1 MRIALNAAFAA
12 SVRVRGVREPATVDP
27 EHYVD
32 RRRYSDPVE
41 DRGGDSG
48 PVEGGVGNSGR
59 GGDRGAGRP
68 GRTGGRGGHRGRAGD
83 RSGGR
88 GRGIRRLVLLGTALI
103 LFLLAGAGTASAHA
117 ALKGSDPVDGSVLD
131 AAPKDITLRFTESVS
146 LLEDSIRVVDPENRA
161 VDTGRPGRAGGRSD
175 TAGVTL
181 PGGLADGTYTI
192 AWRVVSADSHP
203 ISGALLFSIGEPS
216 ATAAVLP
223 SDLTEDPLTS
233 SLYDITRYFAYGALA
248 LLIGVTFF
256 LAVVLGGPAESLRKL
271 LLAGWL
277 ALLLA
282 SAALLLL
289 RGPYERGTGIGAA
302 LDLSV
307 LRETLVSRPGLALL
321 ARLALLMVAA
331 LVLVRRRGDAWGKG
345 ALLGGALLSVGLAG
359 TWAAAEHASAGIQV
373 PVAMTS
379 SVLHLLAMA
388 VWLGG
393 LTALLTVLYRAPETL
408 SAAVVNRFSRLAFV
422 SVIVLV
428 VTGVYQSWRG
438 LGSWSAFTSTAY
450 GEVLVAKLVAVLL
463 LLVAAAFSRRWTGR
477 LGEAGESPAAAP
489 AAEAVASR
497 REAGSDE
504 AAAGSD
510 EAAAGSVTAVV
521 RERAE
526 VTERAAV
533 AVAARVT
540 GRVGEGASAVTPA
553 AVSSADAPSPDQGA
567 GDDRGEAGRGDGGRG
582 DREGSSAEDP
592 LAADPPRRRL
602 RQSVLAEF
610 TVAVVVLVIT
620 TVLTGTLPGRAAAE
634 IAEESASEAAGGVTA
649 SSTTIPFDVG
659 TPNGHGK
666 VQIDLGPGRVGKNSV
681 QAVVFGPDGGIATVP
696 ELRLTFTLK
705 AQKIGPI
712 DAKLTDRGG
721 YWVTDELRLPLPGK
735 WTMRLTVRTTEIDQV
750 TVEKPVRVS

>member
-1 MRIALNAAFAA
+1 M
-12 SVRVRGVREPATVDP
+12 
-27 EHYVD
+27 D

-41 DRGGDSG
+41 D
-48 PVEGGVGNSGR
+48 GVGRSGR
-59 GGDRGAGRP
+59 GTARSVDRRGRP
-68 GRTGGRGGHRGRAGD
+68 GRGV
-83 RSGGR
+83 
-88 GRGIRRLVLLGTALI
+88 RRLVLLGTALI
-103 LFLLAGAGTASAHA
+103 LFLLAGAGNASAHA
-117 ALKGSDPVDGSVLD
+117 ALKGSDPADGSVLD

-146 LLEDSIRVVDPENRA
+146 LLQDSIRVVDPENRA
-161 VDTGRPGRAGGRSD
+161 VDTGKPGRAGGRSD
-175 TAGVTL
+175 TASVTL
-181 PGGLADGTYTI
+181 PTGLDDGTYTI

-203 ISGALLFSIGEPS
+203 ISGALLFSVGEPS
-216 ATAAVLP
+216 ATTAVLP
-223 SDLTEDPLTS
+223 ADLTEDPLTS

-248 LLIGVTFF
+248 LLIGVAFF
-256 LAVVLGGPAESLRKL
+256 LAVVLGGPSEALRRL
-271 LLAGWL
+271 LPAGWL

-282 SAALLLL
+282 SAVLLLL
-289 RGPYERGTGIGAA
+289 RGPYERGTGVGAA

-321 ARLALLMVAA
+321 ARLALLAA
-331 LVLVRRRGDAWGKG
+331 G
-345 ALLGGALLSVGLAG
+345 ALLLVRVRRQGNVWGRGALAGGALLSVGLAG

-408 SAAVVNRFSRLAFV
+408 SAAVVNRFSRLAFA
-422 SVIVLV
+422 SVTVLV

-477 LGEAGESPAAAP
+477 LGEAPAEVSEP
-489 AAEAVASR
+489 VN
-497 REAGSDE
+497 AGD
-504 AAAGSD
+504 
-510 EAAAGSVTAVV
+510 
-521 RERAE
+521 RAE

-533 AVAARVT
+533 AVATRVSE
-540 GRVGEGASAVTPA
+540 RVGAVGGAVPDGGEVPDGGADVPTGG
-553 AVSSADAPSPDQGA
+553 ADAGTPSLDRA
-567 GDDRGEAGRGDGGRG
+567 GP
-582 DREGSSAEDP
+582 SAEEAPAED
-592 LAADPPRRRL
+592 APRRRL

-634 IAEESASEAAGGVTA
+634 IAKESANEAAGGVTA

-712 DAKLTDRGG
+712 DAKITDRGG
-721 YWVTDELRLPLPGK
+721 YWVTDELQLPLPGK

-750 TVEKPVRVS
+750 TVEKSVRVS

>member
-1 MRIALNAAFAA
+1 M
-12 SVRVRGVREPATVDP
+12 
-27 EHYVD
+27 
-32 RRRYSDPVE
+32 
-41 DRGGDSG
+41 
-48 PVEGGVGNSGR
+48 
-59 GGDRGAGRP
+59 
-68 GRTGGRGGHRGRAGD
+68 
-83 RSGGR
+83 
-88 GRGIRRLVLLGTALI
+88 LLGAVLV
-103 LFLLAGAGTASAHA
+103 LFLLGGAGTASAHA

-131 AAPKDITLRFTESVS
+131 AAPRDITLRFTESVS

-161 VDTGRPGRAGGRSD
+161 VDTGKPGRAGGRAD
-175 TAGVTL
+175 TASVTL
-181 PGGLADGTYTI
+181 PTGLDDGTYTI

-223 SDLTEDPLTS
+223 ADLTEDPLTS

-256 LAVVLGGPAESLRKL
+256 LAVVLGGPSEALRRL

-282 SAALLLL
+282 SAVLLLL
-289 RGPYERGTGIGAA
+289 RGPYERGTGVGAA

-307 LRETLVSRPGLALL
+307 LRDTMVNRPGLALL
-321 ARLALLMVAA
+321 ARLALLAVAA
-331 LVLVRRRGDAWGKG
+331 LLLVRVRGQGQRGEQGQERGREEWGKG
-345 ALLGGALLSVGLAG
+345 ALVSGALLSVGLAG

-393 LTALLTVLYRAPETL
+393 LTALLTVLYRAPNTL

-477 LGEAGESPAAAP
+477 LGEASAEAGAEAGAVDEAAGP
-489 AAEAVASR
+489 AEAVGSAEGAEGAASTTVAEPVR
-497 REAGSDE
+497 TASVQAGESVQ
-504 AAAGSD
+504 AAD
-510 EAAAGSVTAVV
+510 
-521 RERAE
+521 RAE
-526 VTERAAV
+526 VTARATV
-533 AVAARVT
+533 AVAAR
-540 GRVGEGASAVTPA
+540 GPERVGTTDSEAS
-553 AVSSADAPSPDQGA
+553 
-567 GDDRGEAGRGDGGRG
+567 DGGADGPSGGLGDAVPG
-582 DREGSSAEDP
+582 DREGSAAEDP
-592 LAADPPRRRL
+592 SAADPL
-602 RQSVLAEF
+602 RQGLRRSVLAEF

-634 IAEESASEAAGGVTA
+634 IAKESAGGAAGGVTA

-681 QAVVFGPDGGIATVP
+681 QAVVFGPDNGIATVP
-696 ELRLTFTLK
+696 ELRLTFTLR

-712 DAKLTDRGG
+712 DAKITDRGG
-721 YWVTDELRLPLPGK
+721 YWVTDDLQLPLPGK
-735 WTMRLTVRTTEIDQV
+735 WTMKLTVRTTEIDQV
-750 TVEKPVRVS
+750 TVEKSVRVS

>member
-1 MRIALNAAFAA
+1 M
-12 SVRVRGVREPATVDP
+12 
-27 EHYVD
+27 
-32 RRRYSDPVE
+32 
-41 DRGGDSG
+41 
-48 PVEGGVGNSGR
+48 
-59 GGDRGAGRP
+59 
-68 GRTGGRGGHRGRAGD
+68 
-83 RSGGR
+83 
-88 GRGIRRLVLLGTALI
+88 LLGTALI
-103 LFLLAGAGTASAHA
+103 LFLLAGAGNASAHA
-117 ALKGSDPVDGSVLD
+117 ALKGSDPADGSVLD
-131 AAPKDITLRFTESVS
+131 VAPKDITLRFTESVS
-146 LLEDSIRVVDPENRA
+146 LLQDSIRVVDPENRA
-161 VDTGRPGRAGGRSD
+161 VDTGKPGRAGGRSD
-175 TAGVTL
+175 TASVTL
-181 PGGLADGTYTI
+181 PTGLDDGTYTI

-203 ISGALLFSIGEPS
+203 ISGALLFSVGEPS
-216 ATAAVLP
+216 ATTAVLP
-223 SDLTEDPLTS
+223 ADLTEDPLTS

-248 LLIGVTFF
+248 LLIGVAFF
-256 LAVVLGGPAESLRKL
+256 LAVVLGGPSEALRRL
-271 LLAGWL
+271 LPAGWL

-282 SAALLLL
+282 SAVLLLL
-289 RGPYERGTGIGAA
+289 RGPYERGTGVGAA

-321 ARLALLMVAA
+321 ARLALLAA
-331 LVLVRRRGDAWGKG
+331 G
-345 ALLGGALLSVGLAG
+345 ALLLVRVRRQGNVWGRGALAGGALLSVGLAG

-408 SAAVVNRFSRLAFV
+408 SAAVVNRFSRLAFA
-422 SVIVLV
+422 SVVVLV

-438 LGSWSAFTSTAY
+438 LGSWSALTSTAY

-477 LGEAGESPAAAP
+477 LGEAPAEVPEPVNA
-489 AAEAVASR
+489 
-497 REAGSDE
+497 D
-504 AAAGSD
+504 
-510 EAAAGSVTAVV
+510 
-521 RERAE
+521 ERAQ

-533 AVAARVT
+533 AVATRVSE
-540 GRVGEGASAVTPA
+540 RVGVAGGSSGEVPDGDAVPDGGEVPDGGADVPTGG
-553 AVSSADAPSPDQGA
+553 ADAGTPSLDRA
-567 GDDRGEAGRGDGGRG
+567 GP
-582 DREGSSAEDP
+582 SAEESPAED
-592 LAADPPRRRL
+592 APRRRL

-634 IAEESASEAAGGVTA
+634 IAQESANEAAGGVTA

-712 DAKLTDRGG
+712 DAKITDRGG
-721 YWVTDELRLPLPGK
+721 YWVTDELQLPLPGK

-750 TVEKPVRVS
+750 TVEKSVRVS

>member
-1 MRIALNAAFAA
+1 M
-12 SVRVRGVREPATVDP
+12 
-27 EHYVD
+27 D
-32 RRRYSDPVE
+32 R
-41 DRGGDSG
+41 
-48 PVEGGVGNSGR
+48 VGNSDGSR
-59 GGDRGAGRP
+59 DRDSGTRRHGGTGGATGGLG
-68 GRTGGRGGHRGRAGD
+68 GRTG
-83 RSGGR
+83 GGR
-88 GRGIRRLVLLGTALI
+88 GRGVQRLVLLGAVLV
-103 LFLLAGAGTASAHA
+103 LFLLGGAGTASAHA

-131 AAPKDITLRFTESVS
+131 AAPRDITLRFTESVS

-161 VDTGRPGRAGGRSD
+161 VDTGKPGRAGGRAD
-175 TAGVTL
+175 TASVTL
-181 PGGLADGTYTI
+181 PTGLDDGTYTI

-223 SDLTEDPLTS
+223 ADLTEDPLTS

-256 LAVVLGGPAESLRKL
+256 LAVVLGGPSEALRRL

-282 SAALLLL
+282 SAVLLLL
-289 RGPYERGTGIGAA
+289 RGPYERGTGVGAA

-307 LRETLVSRPGLALL
+307 LRDTMVSRPGLALL
-321 ARLALLMVAA
+321 ARLALLAVAA
-331 LVLVRRRGDAWGKG
+331 LLLVRVRGQGQRGEQGQERGREEWGKG
-345 ALLGGALLSVGLAG
+345 ALVSGALLSVGLAG

-393 LTALLTVLYRAPETL
+393 LTALLTVLYRAPNTL

-477 LGEAGESPAAAP
+477 LGEASAEAGAEASAVDEAAGP
-489 AAEAVASR
+489 AEAVGSAEGAASTTVAEPVR
-497 REAGSDE
+497 TASVQAGESVQ
-504 AAAGSD
+504 AAD
-510 EAAAGSVTAVV
+510 
-521 RERAE
+521 RAE
-526 VTERAAV
+526 VTARATV
-533 AVAARVT
+533 AVAAR
-540 GRVGEGASAVTPA
+540 GPERVGTTDSEAS
-553 AVSSADAPSPDQGA
+553 
-567 GDDRGEAGRGDGGRG
+567 DGGADGPSGGLGDAVPG
-582 DREGSSAEDP
+582 DREGSAAEDP
-592 LAADPPRRRL
+592 SAADPL
-602 RQSVLAEF
+602 RQGLRRSVLAEF

-634 IAEESASEAAGGVTA
+634 IAKESAGGAAGGVTA

-681 QAVVFGPDGGIATVP
+681 QAVVFGPDNGIATVP
-696 ELRLTFTLK
+696 ELRLTFTLR

-712 DAKLTDRGG
+712 DAKITDRGG
-721 YWVTDELRLPLPGK
+721 YWVTDDLQLPLPGK
-735 WTMRLTVRTTEIDQV
+735 WTMKLTVRTTEIDQV
-750 TVEKPVRVS
+750 TVEKSVRVS

>member
-1 MRIALNAAFAA
+1 M
-12 SVRVRGVREPATVDP
+12 
-27 EHYVD
+27 
-32 RRRYSDPVE
+32 
-41 DRGGDSG
+41 
-48 PVEGGVGNSGR
+48 
-59 GGDRGAGRP
+59 
-68 GRTGGRGGHRGRAGD
+68 
-83 RSGGR
+83 
-88 GRGIRRLVLLGTALI
+88 LLGAVLV
-103 LFLLAGAGTASAHA
+103 LFLLGGAATASAHA

-131 AAPKDITLRFTESVS
+131 AAPREVTLRFTESVS

-161 VDTGRPGRAGGRSD
+161 VDTGKPGRAGDRAD
-175 TAGVTL
+175 TARVTL
-181 PGGLADGTYTI
+181 PTGLDDGTYTI
-192 AWRVVSADSHP
+192 AWRVISADSHP
-203 ISGALLFSIGEPS
+203 ISGALIFSIGEPS

-223 SDLTEDPLTS
+223 DDLAEDPLTA

-256 LAVVLGGPAESLRKL
+256 LAVVLGGPSEVLRKL

-289 RGPYERGTGIGAA
+289 RGPYERGSGIGAA

-307 LRETLVSRPGLALL
+307 LGDTLVSRPGLALL
-321 ARLALLMVAA
+321 ARLGLLALAA
-331 LVLVRRRGDAWGKG
+331 VLLVRVRRQGERQEWEKG
-345 ALLGGALLSVGLAG
+345 TLVCGALLSVGLAG

-393 LTALLTVLYRAPETL
+393 LTALLTVLYRAPRTL
-408 SAAVVNRFSRLAFV
+408 TASVVDRFSRLAFA
-422 SVIVLV
+422 SVVVLV

-450 GEVLVAKLVAVLL
+450 GEVLVAKLVAVLM

-477 LGEAGESPAAAP
+477 LGAAGRAGGEAGAVAGEPTAESRGSVGAAVPATVTVSAAVASP
-489 AAEAVASR
+489 VRVPERVGAAEADASS
-497 REAGSDE
+497 ASSASSSSSGAADSSGVPSSSDAPDSSGPTDGSGPTD
-504 AAAGSD
+504 
-510 EAAAGSVTAVV
+510 
-521 RERAE
+521 
-526 VTERAAV
+526 
-533 AVAARVT
+533 
-540 GRVGEGASAVTPA
+540 ASASPDDED
-553 AVSSADAPSPDQGA
+553 DAP
-567 GDDRGEAGRGDGGRG
+567 GDM
-582 DREGSSAEDP
+582 
-592 LAADPPRRRL
+592 PRQALRR
-602 RQSVLAEF
+602 SVLAEF

-634 IAEESASEAAGGVTA
+634 IAEESAGQAAGGVTA
-649 SSTTIPFDVG
+649 SSSVLPFDVG

-681 QAVVFGPDGGIATVP
+681 QAVVFGPDDGIATVP

-721 YWVTDELRLPLPGK
+721 YWATDTLQLPLPGK
-735 WTMRLTVRTTEIDQV
+735 WTMKLTVRTTEIDQV
-750 TVEKPVRVS
+750 TVEKSVRVS

>member
-1 MRIALNAAFAA
+1 M
-12 SVRVRGVREPATVDP
+12 DP

-32 RRRYSDPVE
+32 RGRYSDPV
-41 DRGGDSG
+41 D
-48 PVEGGVGNSGR
+48 
-59 GGDRGAGRP
+59 
-68 GRTGGRGGHRGRAGD
+68 GRTGGWDEGRVRTRDRGEARGRD
-83 RSGGR
+83 RGARRHPGTGGW
-88 GRGIRRLVLLGTALI
+88 GRAVRRLVLLGVV
-103 LFLLAGAGTASAHA
+103 LLLSLLGGTGTASAHA
-117 ALKGSDPVDGSVLD
+117 ALKGSDPADGSVLD
-131 AAPKDITLRFTESVS
+131 TAPRDVTLRFTESVS

-161 VDTGRPGRAGGRSD
+161 VDTGRPGRAGGRAD
-175 TAGVTL
+175 TARVTL
-181 PGGLADGTYTI
+181 PTGLGDGTYTI

-203 ISGALLFSIGEPS
+203 ISGALIFSVGEPS

-223 SDLTEDPLTS
+223 ADLTEDPLTA

-256 LAVVLGGPAESLRKL
+256 LTVVLGGPSEVLRKL

-282 SAALLLL
+282 SAVLLLL
-289 RGPYERGTGIGAA
+289 RGPYERGSGIGAA

-307 LRETLVSRPGLALL
+307 LRDTLVSRPGLALL
-321 ARLALLMVAA
+321 ARLGLLALAA
-331 LVLVRRRGDAWGKG
+331 VLLVRVRRQGERQEWGKG
-345 ALLGGALLSVGLAG
+345 ALVCGALLSLGLAG

-393 LTALLTVLYRAPETL
+393 LTALLTVLYRAPRTL
-408 SAAVVNRFSRLAFV
+408 TATVVDRFSRLAFA
-422 SVIVLV
+422 SVVVLV

-463 LLVAAAFSRRWTGR
+463 LLAAAAFSRRWTGR
-477 LGEAGESPAAAP
+477 LGAAERAGAGAGAGPGESTAESRGSVGAAVPAA
-489 AAEAVASR
+489 
-497 REAGSDE
+497 
-504 AAAGSD
+504 
-510 EAAAGSVTAVV
+510 VTVS
-521 RERAE
+521 
-526 VTERAAV
+526 AAV
-533 AVAARVT
+533 AVPARVPE
-540 GRVGEGASAVTPA
+540 RVGAAEADVSSSDSANSSSSSGAADSSGASSSSGPTDGSGPTGASAAPDDED
-553 AVSSADAPSPDQGA
+553 DAP
-567 GDDRGEAGRGDGGRG
+567 GDM
-582 DREGSSAEDP
+582 
-592 LAADPPRRRL
+592 PRQALRR
-602 RQSVLAEF
+602 SVLAEF

-634 IAEESASEAAGGVTA
+634 IAEESAGQAAGGVTA
-649 SSTTIPFDVG
+649 SSSVVPFDVG

-681 QAVVFGPDGGIATVP
+681 QAVVFGPDDGIATVP

-705 AQKIGPI
+705 SQRIGPI

-721 YWVTDELRLPLPGK
+721 YWATDTLQLPLPGK
-735 WTMRLTVRTTEIDQV
+735 WTMKLTVRTTDIDQV
-750 TVEKPVRVS
+750 TVEKSVRVS

>member
-1 MRIALNAAFAA
+1 M
-12 SVRVRGVREPATVDP
+12 
-27 EHYVD
+27 
-32 RRRYSDPVE
+32 
-41 DRGGDSG
+41 
-48 PVEGGVGNSGR
+48 
-59 GGDRGAGRP
+59 
-68 GRTGGRGGHRGRAGD
+68 
-83 RSGGR
+83 
-88 GRGIRRLVLLGTALI
+88 LLGAVLV
-103 LFLLAGAGTASAHA
+103 LFLLGGAGTASAHA

-131 AAPKDITLRFTESVS
+131 AAPREVTLRFTESVS

-161 VDTGRPGRAGGRSD
+161 VDTGRPGRAGGRAD
-175 TAGVTL
+175 TARVTL
-181 PGGLADGTYTI
+181 PTGLDDGTYTI

-216 ATAAVLP
+216 ATSAVLP
-223 SDLTEDPLTS
+223 ADLAEDPLTS

-256 LAVVLGGPAESLRKL
+256 LAVVLGGPSEVLRKL

-282 SAALLLL
+282 SAVLLLL
-289 RGPYERGTGIGAA
+289 RGPYERGSGVGAA

-307 LRETLVSRPGLALL
+307 LRDTMVSRPGLALL
-321 ARLALLMVAA
+321 ARLALLAVAA
-331 LVLVRRRGDAWGKG
+331 FLLVRVRRQGNHGKHGEQGAQGERQEWGKSALVCG
-345 ALLGGALLSVGLAG
+345 ALVSVGLAG
-359 TWAAAEHASAGIQV
+359 TWAVAEHASAGIQV

-393 LTALLTVLYRAPETL
+393 LTALLTVLYRAPRTL
-408 SAAVVNRFSRLAFV
+408 SAAVVDRFSRLAFV
-422 SVIVLV
+422 SVVVLA

-477 LGEAGESPAAAP
+477 LGAVPGEAG
-489 AAEAVASR
+489 
-497 REAGSDE
+497 AGAGAGEVSGATGATEGTGSAE
-504 AAAGSD
+504 AAASTTVV
-510 EAAAGSVTAVV
+510 EPVRTA
-521 RERAE
+521 ERAGG
-526 VTERAAV
+526 TERAAVAAV

-540 GRVGEGASAVTPA
+540 ERVGGVDTDAATHVADRPSRDAADADDRHSGDARGARDGDQGGGEDASAAQAESSPA
-553 AVSSADAPSPDQGA
+553 DIADTADTADTADLRRQG
-567 GDDRGEAGRGDGGRG
+567 
-582 DREGSSAEDP
+582 
-592 LAADPPRRRL
+592 LRR
-602 RQSVLAEF
+602 SVLAEF

-634 IAEESASEAAGGVTA
+634 IAKEGAGGAAGEVTA
-649 SSTTIPFDVG
+649 SSSTVPFDVG

-681 QAVVFGPDGGIATVP
+681 QAVVFGPDDGIATVP

-705 AQKIGPI
+705 SQKIGPI
-712 DAKLTDRGG
+712 DAKLTNRGG
-721 YWVTDELRLPLPGK
+721 YWATDTLQLPLPGK

-750 TVEKPVRVS
+750 TVEKSVRVS

>member
-1 MRIALNAAFAA
+1 M
-12 SVRVRGVREPATVDP
+12 
-27 EHYVD
+27 
-32 RRRYSDPVE
+32 
-41 DRGGDSG
+41 
-48 PVEGGVGNSGR
+48 
-59 GGDRGAGRP
+59 
-68 GRTGGRGGHRGRAGD
+68 
-83 RSGGR
+83 
-88 GRGIRRLVLLGTALI
+88 LLGAVLV
-103 LFLLAGAGTASAHA
+103 LFLLGGAGTASAHA

-131 AAPKDITLRFTESVS
+131 AAPRDITLRFTESVS

-161 VDTGRPGRAGGRSD
+161 VDTGKPGRAGGRAD
-175 TAGVTL
+175 TASVTL
-181 PGGLADGTYTI
+181 PTGLDDGTYTI

-223 SDLTEDPLTS
+223 ADLTEDPLTS

-256 LAVVLGGPAESLRKL
+256 LAVVLGGPSEALRRL

-282 SAALLLL
+282 SAVLLLL
-289 RGPYERGTGIGAA
+289 RGPYERGTGVGAA

-307 LRETLVSRPGLALL
+307 LRDTMVSRPGLALL
-321 ARLALLMVAA
+321 ARLALLAVAA
-331 LVLVRRRGDAWGKG
+331 LLLVRVRGQGQRGEQGQERGREEWGKG
-345 ALLGGALLSVGLAG
+345 ALVSGALLSVGLAG

-393 LTALLTVLYRAPETL
+393 LTALLTVLYRAPNTL

-477 LGEAGESPAAAP
+477 LGEASAEAGAVDEAAGP
-489 AAEAVASR
+489 AEAVGSAEGAEGAASTTVAEPVR
-497 REAGSDE
+497 TASVQAGESVQ
-504 AAAGSD
+504 AAD
-510 EAAAGSVTAVV
+510 
-521 RERAE
+521 RAE
-526 VTERAAV
+526 VTARATV
-533 AVAARVT
+533 AVAAR
-540 GRVGEGASAVTPA
+540 GPERVGTTDSEAS
-553 AVSSADAPSPDQGA
+553 
-567 GDDRGEAGRGDGGRG
+567 DGGADGPSGGLGDAVPG
-582 DREGSSAEDP
+582 DREGSAAEDP
-592 LAADPPRRRL
+592 SAADPL
-602 RQSVLAEF
+602 RQGLRRSVLAEF

-634 IAEESASEAAGGVTA
+634 IAKESAGGAAGGVTA

-681 QAVVFGPDGGIATVP
+681 QAVVFGPDNGIATVP
-696 ELRLTFTLK
+696 ELRLTFTLR

-712 DAKLTDRGG
+712 DAKITDRGG
-721 YWVTDELRLPLPGK
+721 YWVTDDLQLPLPGK
-735 WTMRLTVRTTEIDQV
+735 WTMKLTVRTTEIDQV
-750 TVEKPVRVS
+750 TVEKSVRVS

>member
-1 MRIALNAAFAA
+1 M
-12 SVRVRGVREPATVDP
+12 
-27 EHYVD
+27 
-32 RRRYSDPVE
+32 
-41 DRGGDSG
+41 
-48 PVEGGVGNSGR
+48 
-59 GGDRGAGRP
+59 
-68 GRTGGRGGHRGRAGD
+68 
-83 RSGGR
+83 
-88 GRGIRRLVLLGTALI
+88 LLGAVLV
-103 LFLLAGAGTASAHA
+103 LFLLGGAGTASAHA

-131 AAPKDITLRFTESVS
+131 AAPRDITLRFTESVS

-161 VDTGRPGRAGGRSD
+161 VDTGKPGRAGGRAD
-175 TAGVTL
+175 TASVTL
-181 PGGLADGTYTI
+181 PTGLDDGTYTI

-223 SDLTEDPLTS
+223 ADLTEDPLTS

-256 LAVVLGGPAESLRKL
+256 LAVVLGGPSEALRRL

-282 SAALLLL
+282 SAVLLLL
-289 RGPYERGTGIGAA
+289 RGPYERGTGVGAA

-307 LRETLVSRPGLALL
+307 LRDTMVSRPGLALL
-321 ARLALLMVAA
+321 ARLALLAVAA
-331 LVLVRRRGDAWGKG
+331 LLLVRVRGQGQRGEQGQERGREEWGKG
-345 ALLGGALLSVGLAG
+345 ALVSGALLSVGLAG

-393 LTALLTVLYRAPETL
+393 LTALLTVLYRAPNTL

-477 LGEAGESPAAAP
+477 LGEASAEAGAEASAVDEAAGP
-489 AAEAVASR
+489 AEAVGSAEGAASTTVAEPVR
-497 REAGSDE
+497 TASVQAGESVQ
-504 AAAGSD
+504 AAD
-510 EAAAGSVTAVV
+510 
-521 RERAE
+521 RAE
-526 VTERAAV
+526 VTARATV
-533 AVAARVT
+533 AVAAR
-540 GRVGEGASAVTPA
+540 GPERVGTTDSEAS
-553 AVSSADAPSPDQGA
+553 
-567 GDDRGEAGRGDGGRG
+567 DGGADGPSGGLGDAVPG
-582 DREGSSAEDP
+582 DREGSAAEDP
-592 LAADPPRRRL
+592 SAADPL
-602 RQSVLAEF
+602 RQGLRRSVLAEF

-634 IAEESASEAAGGVTA
+634 IAKESAGGAAGGVTA

-681 QAVVFGPDGGIATVP
+681 QAVVFGPDNGIATVP
-696 ELRLTFTLK
+696 ELRLTFTLR

-712 DAKLTDRGG
+712 DAKITDRGG
-721 YWVTDELRLPLPGK
+721 YWVTDDLQLPLPGK
-735 WTMRLTVRTTEIDQV
+735 WTMKLTVRTTEIDQV
-750 TVEKPVRVS
+750 TVEKSVRVS

>member
-1 MRIALNAAFAA
+1 M
-12 SVRVRGVREPATVDP
+12 
-27 EHYVD
+27 
-32 RRRYSDPVE
+32 
-41 DRGGDSG
+41 
-48 PVEGGVGNSGR
+48 
-59 GGDRGAGRP
+59 
-68 GRTGGRGGHRGRAGD
+68 
-83 RSGGR
+83 
-88 GRGIRRLVLLGTALI
+88 LLGTVLV
-103 LFLLAGAGTASAHA
+103 LFLLGGAGTASAHA

-131 AAPKDITLRFTESVS
+131 AAPRDITLRFTESVS
-146 LLEDSIRVVDPENRA
+146 LLEDSIRVLDPENRA
-161 VDTGRPGRAGGRSD
+161 VDTGKPGRAGGRAD
-175 TAGVTL
+175 TASVTL
-181 PGGLADGTYTI
+181 PTGLDDGTYTI

-223 SDLTEDPLTS
+223 ADLTEDPLTS

-256 LAVVLGGPAESLRKL
+256 LAVVLGGPSEVLRKL
-271 LLAGWL
+271 LMAGWL

-282 SAALLLL
+282 SAVLLLL
-289 RGPYERGTGIGAA
+289 RGPYERGTGVGAA

-307 LRETLVSRPGLALL
+307 LRDTMVSRPGLALL
-321 ARLALLMVAA
+321 ARLALLAVAA
-331 LVLVRRRGDAWGKG
+331 FLLVRVRGQGQQGEQGREEWGKG
-345 ALLGGALLSVGLAG
+345 ALVSGALFSIGLAG
-359 TWAAAEHASAGIQV
+359 TWAVAEHASAGIQV

-393 LTALLTVLYRAPETL
+393 LTALLTVLYRAPNTL

-450 GEVLVAKLVAVLL
+450 GEVLVAKLVVVLL

-477 LGEAGESPAAAP
+477 LGEASAEAGAVDEAAGSAEAAAS
-489 AAEAVASR
+489 AEAVGSAEVVASTTVVEPVQAASVR
-497 REAGSDE
+497 AGESVQ
-504 AAAGSD
+504 AAD
-510 EAAAGSVTAVV
+510 
-521 RERAE
+521 RAE
-526 VTERAAV
+526 VTARATV
-533 AVAARVT
+533 AVAARGPERVRAT
-540 GRVGEGASAVTPA
+540 DSEASDGGADVPSGGLGDAVQGGRERPA
-553 AVSSADAPSPDQGA
+553 AEDAS
-567 GDDRGEAGRGDGGRG
+567 
-582 DREGSSAEDP
+582 
-592 LAADPPRRRL
+592 AADPL
-602 RQSVLAEF
+602 RQGLRRSVLAEF

-634 IAEESASEAAGGVTA
+634 IAKESAGAAAGGVTA

-681 QAVVFGPDGGIATVP
+681 QAVVFGPDDGIATVP
-696 ELRLTFTLK
+696 ELRLTFTLR

-721 YWVTDELRLPLPGK
+721 YWVTDDLQLPLPGK
-735 WTMRLTVRTTEIDQV
+735 WTMKLTVRTTEIDQV
-750 TVEKPVRVS
+750 TVEKSVRVS

>member
-1 MRIALNAAFAA
+1 M
-12 SVRVRGVREPATVDP
+12 
-27 EHYVD
+27 D

-41 DRGGDSG
+41 D
-48 PVEGGVGNSGR
+48 GVGRSGR
-59 GGDRGAGRP
+59 GTARSVDRRGRP
-68 GRTGGRGGHRGRAGD
+68 GRGV
-83 RSGGR
+83 
-88 GRGIRRLVLLGTALI
+88 RRLVLLGTALI
-103 LFLLAGAGTASAHA
+103 LFLLAGAGNASAHA
-117 ALKGSDPVDGSVLD
+117 ALKGSDPADGSVLD

-146 LLEDSIRVVDPENRA
+146 LLQDSIRVVDPENRA
-161 VDTGRPGRAGGRSD
+161 VDTGKPGRAGGRSD
-175 TAGVTL
+175 TASVTL
-181 PGGLADGTYTI
+181 PTGLDDGTYTI

-216 ATAAVLP
+216 ATTAVLP
-223 SDLTEDPLTS
+223 ADLTEDPLTS

-248 LLIGVTFF
+248 LLIGVAFF
-256 LAVVLGGPAESLRKL
+256 LAVVLGGQGEALRKL
-271 LLAGWL
+271 LPAGWL

-282 SAALLLL
+282 SAVLLLL
-289 RGPYERGTGIGAA
+289 RGPYERGTGVGAA

-321 ARLALLMVAA
+321 ARLALLAAAA
-331 LVLVRRRGDAWGKG
+331 LLFVRVRRQGNVRGRG
-345 ALLGGALLSVGLAG
+345 ALAGGALLSVGLAG

-408 SAAVVNRFSRLAFV
+408 SAAVVNRFSGIAFA
-422 SVIVLV
+422 SVTVLV

-450 GEVLVAKLVAVLL
+450 GEVLVAKLAAVLL

-477 LGEAGESPAAAP
+477 LGDVPEPVNTGQ
-489 AAEAVASR
+489 
-497 REAGSDE
+497 
-504 AAAGSD
+504 
-510 EAAAGSVTAVV
+510 
-521 RERAE
+521 RAE

-533 AVAARVT
+533 AVATRVSE
-540 GRVGEGASAVTPA
+540 RVGAAGGEVSDGGEVPDGGEVSDGGTDVPSGGAA
-553 AVSSADAPSPDQGA
+553 AGTPSPGRA
-567 GDDRGEAGRGDGGRG
+567 GPPAE
-582 DREGSSAEDP
+582 EGPAED
-592 LAADPPRRRL
+592 APRRRL

-634 IAEESASEAAGGVTA
+634 IAKESANEAAGGVTA

-712 DAKLTDRGG
+712 DAKITDRGG
-721 YWVTDELRLPLPGK
+721 YWVTDELRLPLPGT

-750 TVEKPVRVS
+750 TVEKSVRVS

>member
-1 MRIALNAAFAA
+1 M
-12 SVRVRGVREPATVDP
+12 
-27 EHYVD
+27 D
-32 RRRYSDPVE
+32 RAM
-41 DRGGDSG
+41 DR
-48 PVEGGVGNSGR
+48 VGNSDGSR
-59 GGDRGAGRP
+59 DRDRGTRRHGGTGGATGGLG
-68 GRTGGRGGHRGRAGD
+68 GRTG
-83 RSGGR
+83 GGR
-88 GRGIRRLVLLGTALI
+88 GRGVQRLVLLGAVLV
-103 LFLLAGAGTASAHA
+103 LFLLGGAGTASAHA

-131 AAPKDITLRFTESVS
+131 AAPRDITLRFTESVS

-161 VDTGRPGRAGGRSD
+161 VDTGKPGRAGGRAD
-175 TAGVTL
+175 TASVTL
-181 PGGLADGTYTI
+181 PTGLDDGTYTI

-223 SDLTEDPLTS
+223 ADLTEDPLTS

-256 LAVVLGGPAESLRKL
+256 LAVVLGGPSEALRRL

-282 SAALLLL
+282 SAVLLLL
-289 RGPYERGTGIGAA
+289 RGPYERGTGVGAA

-307 LRETLVSRPGLALL
+307 LRDTMVNRPGLALL
-321 ARLALLMVAA
+321 ARLALLAVAA
-331 LVLVRRRGDAWGKG
+331 LLLVRVRGQGQRGEQGQERGREEWGKG
-345 ALLGGALLSVGLAG
+345 ALVSGALLSVGLAG

-393 LTALLTVLYRAPETL
+393 LTALLTVLYRAPNTL

-477 LGEAGESPAAAP
+477 LGEASAEAGAVDEAAGP
-489 AAEAVASR
+489 AEAVGSAEGAEGAASTTVAEPVR
-497 REAGSDE
+497 TASVQAGESVQ
-504 AAAGSD
+504 AAD
-510 EAAAGSVTAVV
+510 
-521 RERAE
+521 RAE
-526 VTERAAV
+526 VTARATV
-533 AVAARVT
+533 AVAAR
-540 GRVGEGASAVTPA
+540 GPERVGTTDSEAS
-553 AVSSADAPSPDQGA
+553 
-567 GDDRGEAGRGDGGRG
+567 DGGADGPSGGLGDAVPG
-582 DREGSSAEDP
+582 DREGSAAEDP
-592 LAADPPRRRL
+592 SAADPL
-602 RQSVLAEF
+602 RQGLRRSVLAEF

-634 IAEESASEAAGGVTA
+634 IAKESAGGAAGGVTA

-681 QAVVFGPDGGIATVP
+681 QAVVFGPDNGIATVP
-696 ELRLTFTLK
+696 ELRLTFTLR

-712 DAKLTDRGG
+712 DAKITDRGG
-721 YWVTDELRLPLPGK
+721 YWVTDDLQLPLPGK
-735 WTMRLTVRTTEIDQV
+735 WTMKLTVRTTEIDQV
-750 TVEKPVRVS
+750 TVEKSVRVS

>member
-1 MRIALNAAFAA
+1 M
-12 SVRVRGVREPATVDP
+12 
-27 EHYVD
+27 
-32 RRRYSDPVE
+32 
-41 DRGGDSG
+41 
-48 PVEGGVGNSGR
+48 
-59 GGDRGAGRP
+59 
-68 GRTGGRGGHRGRAGD
+68 
-83 RSGGR
+83 
-88 GRGIRRLVLLGTALI
+88 LLGAVLV
-103 LFLLAGAGTASAHA
+103 LFLLGGAGTASAHA

-131 AAPKDITLRFTESVS
+131 AAPRDITLRFTESVS

-161 VDTGRPGRAGGRSD
+161 VDTGKPGRAGGRAD
-175 TAGVTL
+175 TASVTL
-181 PGGLADGTYTI
+181 PTGLDDGTYTI

-223 SDLTEDPLTS
+223 ADLTEDPLTS

-256 LAVVLGGPAESLRKL
+256 LAVVLGGPSEALRRL

-282 SAALLLL
+282 SAVLLLL
-289 RGPYERGTGIGAA
+289 RGPYERGTGVGAA

-307 LRETLVSRPGLALL
+307 LRDTMVSRPGLALL
-321 ARLALLMVAA
+321 ARLALLAVAA
-331 LVLVRRRGDAWGKG
+331 LLLVRVRGQGQRGEQGQERGREEWGKG
-345 ALLGGALLSVGLAG
+345 ALVSGALLSVGLAG

-393 LTALLTVLYRAPETL
+393 LTALLTVLYRAPNTL

-477 LGEAGESPAAAP
+477 LGEAS
-489 AAEAVASR
+489 AEAGA
-497 REAGSDE
+497 EAGAVDE
-504 AAAGSD
+504 AAGPTEAVGSAEGAEGAASTTVAEPVRTASVQAGESVQ
-510 EAAAGSVTAVV
+510 AAD
-521 RERAE
+521 RAE
-526 VTERAAV
+526 VTARATV
-533 AVAARVT
+533 AVAAR
-540 GRVGEGASAVTPA
+540 GPERVGTTDSEAS
-553 AVSSADAPSPDQGA
+553 
-567 GDDRGEAGRGDGGRG
+567 DGGADGPSGGLGDAVPG
-582 DREGSSAEDP
+582 DREGSAAEDP
-592 LAADPPRRRL
+592 SAADPL
-602 RQSVLAEF
+602 RQGLRRSVLAEF

-634 IAEESASEAAGGVTA
+634 IAKESAGGAAGGVTA

-681 QAVVFGPDGGIATVP
+681 QAVVFGPDNGIATVP
-696 ELRLTFTLK
+696 ELRLTFTLR

-712 DAKLTDRGG
+712 DAKITDRGG
-721 YWVTDELRLPLPGK
+721 YWVTDDLQLPLPGK
-735 WTMRLTVRTTEIDQV
+735 WTMKLTVRTTEIDQV
-750 TVEKPVRVS
+750 TVEKSVRVS

>member
-1 MRIALNAAFAA
+1 M
-12 SVRVRGVREPATVDP
+12 
-27 EHYVD
+27 D
-32 RRRYSDPVE
+32 RAM
-41 DRGGDSG
+41 DR
-48 PVEGGVGNSGR
+48 VGNSDGSR
-59 GGDRGAGRP
+59 DRDRGTRRHGGTGGATGGLG
-68 GRTGGRGGHRGRAGD
+68 GRTG
-83 RSGGR
+83 GGR
-88 GRGIRRLVLLGTALI
+88 GRGVQRLVLLGAVLV
-103 LFLLAGAGTASAHA
+103 LFLLGGAGTASAHA

-131 AAPKDITLRFTESVS
+131 AAPRDITLRFTESVS

-161 VDTGRPGRAGGRSD
+161 VDTGKPGRAGGRAD
-175 TAGVTL
+175 TASVTL
-181 PGGLADGTYTI
+181 PTGLDDGTYTI

-223 SDLTEDPLTS
+223 ADLTEDPLTS

-256 LAVVLGGPAESLRKL
+256 LAVVLGGPSEALRRL

-282 SAALLLL
+282 SAVLLLL
-289 RGPYERGTGIGAA
+289 RGPYERGTGVGAA

-307 LRETLVSRPGLALL
+307 LRDTMVSRPGLALL
-321 ARLALLMVAA
+321 ARLALLAVAA
-331 LVLVRRRGDAWGKG
+331 LLLVRVRGQGQRGEQGQERGREEWGKG
-345 ALLGGALLSVGLAG
+345 ALVSGALLSVGLAG

-393 LTALLTVLYRAPETL
+393 LTALLTVLYRAPNTL

-477 LGEAGESPAAAP
+477 LGEAS
-489 AAEAVASR
+489 AEAGA
-497 REAGSDE
+497 EAGAVDE
-504 AAAGSD
+504 AAGPTEAVGSAEGAEGAASTTVAEPVRTASVQAGESVQ
-510 EAAAGSVTAVV
+510 AAD
-521 RERAE
+521 RAE
-526 VTERAAV
+526 VTARATV
-533 AVAARVT
+533 AVAAR
-540 GRVGEGASAVTPA
+540 GPERVGTTDSEAS
-553 AVSSADAPSPDQGA
+553 
-567 GDDRGEAGRGDGGRG
+567 DGGADGPSGGLGDAVPG
-582 DREGSSAEDP
+582 DREGSAAEDSS
-592 LAADPPRRRL
+592 AADPL
-602 RQSVLAEF
+602 RQGLRRSVLAEF

-634 IAEESASEAAGGVTA
+634 IAKESAGGAAGGVTA

-681 QAVVFGPDGGIATVP
+681 QAVVFGPDNGIATVP
-696 ELRLTFTLK
+696 ELRLTFTLR

-712 DAKLTDRGG
+712 DAKITDRGG
-721 YWVTDELRLPLPGK
+721 YWVTDDLQLPLPGK
-735 WTMRLTVRTTEIDQV
+735 WTMKLTVRTTEIDQV
-750 TVEKPVRVS
+750 TVEKSVRVS

>member
-1 MRIALNAAFAA
+1 
-12 SVRVRGVREPATVDP
+12 V
-27 EHYVD
+27 
-32 RRRYSDPVE
+32 
-41 DRGGDSG
+41 
-48 PVEGGVGNSGR
+48 
-59 GGDRGAGRP
+59 
-68 GRTGGRGGHRGRAGD
+68 
-83 RSGGR
+83 
-88 GRGIRRLVLLGTALI
+88 RRLVLLGTALI
-103 LFLLAGAGTASAHA
+103 LLLLAGAGNASAHA
-117 ALKGSDPVDGSVLD
+117 ALKGSDPADGSVLD

-146 LLEDSIRVVDPENRA
+146 LLQDSIRVVDPENRA
-161 VDTGRPGRAGGRSD
+161 VDTGKPGRAGGRSD
-175 TAGVTL
+175 TVGVTL
-181 PGGLADGTYTI
+181 PTGLDDGTYTI

-203 ISGALLFSIGEPS
+203 ISGALLFSVGEPS
-216 ATAAVLP
+216 ATTAVLP
-223 SDLTEDPLTS
+223 ADLTEDPLTS

-248 LLIGVTFF
+248 LLIGVAFF
-256 LAVVLGGPAESLRKL
+256 LAVVLGGPSEALRRL
-271 LLAGWL
+271 LPAGWL

-282 SAALLLL
+282 SAVLLLL
-289 RGPYERGTGIGAA
+289 RGPYERGTGVGAA
-302 LDLSV
+302 LDPSV

-321 ARLALLMVAA
+321 ARLALLAA
-331 LVLVRRRGDAWGKG
+331 G
-345 ALLGGALLSVGLAG
+345 ALLLVRVRRQGNVRGRGALVGGALLSVGLAG

-408 SAAVVNRFSRLAFV
+408 SGAVVNRFSRLAFV
-422 SVIVLV
+422 SVVVLV

-477 LGEAGESPAAAP
+477 LGEAPAEVP
-489 AAEAVASR
+489 EPVR
-497 REAGSDE
+497 AGD
-504 AAAGSD
+504 
-510 EAAAGSVTAVV
+510 
-521 RERAE
+521 RAE
-526 VTERAAV
+526 VTEPAAV
-533 AVAARVT
+533 AVATRVSERVGAVGGTGSDAGEVT
-540 GRVGEGASAVTPA
+540 GGGTGSDAGEITGDGAAGG
-553 AVSSADAPSPDQGA
+553 ADAHTPSLDHA
-567 GDDRGEAGRGDGGRG
+567 GPPA
-582 DREGSSAEDP
+582 EGSPAVD
-592 LAADPPRRRL
+592 APRRRL

-634 IAEESASEAAGGVTA
+634 IAKESANEAAGGVTA

-712 DAKLTDRGG
+712 DAKITDRGG
-721 YWVTDELRLPLPGK
+721 YWVTDELQLPLPGK

-750 TVEKPVRVS
+750 TVEKSVRVS

>member
-1 MRIALNAAFAA
+1 M
-12 SVRVRGVREPATVDP
+12 
-27 EHYVD
+27 
-32 RRRYSDPVE
+32 
-41 DRGGDSG
+41 
-48 PVEGGVGNSGR
+48 
-59 GGDRGAGRP
+59 
-68 GRTGGRGGHRGRAGD
+68 
-83 RSGGR
+83 
-88 GRGIRRLVLLGTALI
+88 LLGAVLV
-103 LFLLAGAGTASAHA
+103 LFLLGGVGTASAHA

-131 AAPKDITLRFTESVS
+131 AAPREVTLRFTESVS

-161 VDTGRPGRAGGRSD
+161 VDTGRPGRAGGRAD
-175 TAGVTL
+175 TARVTL
-181 PGGLADGTYTI
+181 PTGLDDGTYTI

-216 ATAAVLP
+216 ATSAVLP
-223 SDLTEDPLTS
+223 SDLAEDPLTS

-256 LAVVLGGPAESLRKL
+256 LAVVLGGPSEVLRKL

-282 SAALLLL
+282 SAVLLLL
-289 RGPYERGTGIGAA
+289 RGPYERGSGVGAA
-302 LDLSV
+302 LDFSV
-307 LRETLVSRPGLALL
+307 LRDTMVSRPGLALL
-321 ARLALLMVAA
+321 ARLALLAVAA
-331 LVLVRRRGDAWGKG
+331 FLLVRVRRQGNHGKHGEHGEQGERQEWGKG
-345 ALLGGALLSVGLAG
+345 ALVCGALVSVGLAG

-393 LTALLTVLYRAPETL
+393 LTALLTVLYRAPRTL
-408 SAAVVNRFSRLAFV
+408 SAAVVDRFSRLAFV
-422 SVIVLV
+422 SVVVLA

-477 LGEAGESPAAAP
+477 SGAVPGEAGAGAVSGATGS
-489 AAEAVASR
+489 AEGT
-497 REAGSDE
+497 GSAE
-504 AAAGSD
+504 AAASTTVV
-510 EAAAGSVTAVV
+510 EPVRTA
-521 RERAE
+521 ERAGG
-526 VTERAAV
+526 TERAAVAAV

-540 GRVGEGASAVTPA
+540 ERVGGVDTDAATHVADRPSRDAADADDRHSGDARGARDGDQGGGEDASAAQAESSPA
-553 AVSSADAPSPDQGA
+553 DTADTADISDSADIADIADIADTADTADLRRQG
-567 GDDRGEAGRGDGGRG
+567 
-582 DREGSSAEDP
+582 
-592 LAADPPRRRL
+592 LRR
-602 RQSVLAEF
+602 SVLAEF

-634 IAEESASEAAGGVTA
+634 IAKEGAGGAAGEVTA
-649 SSTTIPFDVG
+649 SSSTVPFDVG

-681 QAVVFGPDGGIATVP
+681 QAVVFGPDDGIATVP

-705 AQKIGPI
+705 SQKIGPI
-712 DAKLTDRGG
+712 DAKLTNRGG
-721 YWVTDELRLPLPGK
+721 YWATDTLQLPLPGK

-750 TVEKPVRVS
+750 TVEKSVRVS

>member
-1 MRIALNAAFAA
+1 M
-12 SVRVRGVREPATVDP
+12 
-27 EHYVD
+27 
-32 RRRYSDPVE
+32 
-41 DRGGDSG
+41 
-48 PVEGGVGNSGR
+48 
-59 GGDRGAGRP
+59 
-68 GRTGGRGGHRGRAGD
+68 
-83 RSGGR
+83 
-88 GRGIRRLVLLGTALI
+88 LLGTVLV
-103 LFLLAGAGTASAHA
+103 LFLLGGAGTASAHA

-131 AAPKDITLRFTESVS
+131 AAPRDVTLRFTESVS

-161 VDTGRPGRAGGRSD
+161 VDTGKPGRAGGRSD
-175 TAGVTL
+175 TARVTL
-181 PGGLADGTYTI
+181 PTGLGDGTYTI

-203 ISGALLFSIGEPS
+203 ISGALIFSIGEPS

-223 SDLTEDPLTS
+223 ADLTEDPLTS

-256 LAVVLGGPAESLRKL
+256 LAVVLGGPSAVLRKL
-271 LLAGWL
+271 LLGGWL

-282 SAALLLL
+282 SAVLLLL
-289 RGPYERGTGIGAA
+289 RGPYERGSGIGAA

-307 LRETLVSRPGLALL
+307 LRDTMVSRPGLALL
-321 ARLALLMVAA
+321 ARLALLAVAA
-331 LVLVRRRGDAWGKG
+331 VLLVRVGRRGEREEWGKG
-345 ALLGGALLSVGLAG
+345 ALVCGALLSVGLAG

-393 LTALLTVLYRAPETL
+393 LTALLTVLYRAPNTL
-408 SAAVVNRFSRLAFV
+408 SVAVVTRFSRLAFA

-477 LGEAGESPAAAP
+477 LG
-489 AAEAVASR
+489 
-497 REAGSDE
+497 AGSVG
-504 AAAGSD
+504 AASAGA
-510 EAAAGSVTAVV
+510 EVEAAGSVTTADRAAQVGDQAVQV
-521 RERAE
+521 TDRAE
-526 VTERAAV
+526 ASERAAV
-533 AVAARVT
+533 AVAARVPE
-540 GRVGEGASAVTPA
+540 RVGAVGSKVSDGADDGPSGDVDGAVDNGEVASAESPA
-553 AVSSADAPSPDQGA
+553 EDASTDSPAEDAP
-567 GDDRGEAGRGDGGRG
+567 
-582 DREGSSAEDP
+582 
-592 LAADPPRRRL
+592 ADPQRRRL
-602 RQSVLAEF
+602 RGSVLAEF

-634 IAEESASEAAGGVTA
+634 IAKESADAAAGEITA
-649 SSTTIPFDVG
+649 SSVAVPFDVG

-681 QAVVFGPDGGIATVP
+681 QAVVFGPDDGIATVP
-696 ELRLTFTLK
+696 ELRLTFTLR

-712 DAKLTDRGG
+712 DAKLTNRGG
-721 YWVTDELRLPLPGK
+721 YWATDTLQLPLPGK
-735 WTMRLTVRTTEIDQV
+735 WTMKLTVRTTEIDQV
-750 TVEKPVRVS
+750 TVEKSVRVS